1 MHLLSKDAKKLTSGY
16 RIAVGG
22 KGGVGKTTVCSVWA
36 QLLARSG
43 FDVLAID
50 ADPDTNLALA
60 LGLPT
65 DQSPIPLIK
74 MKELIGER
82 TGTGREAVGAYF
94 KMNPEVGDLPE
105 KYWHEVNGLK
115 LLVLGGITQAG
126 AGCACSEGTFL
137 RAILSNTI
145 LHREELVIVDLDAG
159 VECMGR
165 SSIAGIDALVVVVEP
180 GSRSIETA
188 LNIAQMA
195 KSLNIGHVVAVANKV
210 TDPGQIELIT
220 SQLGDLP
227 LLTSIEYSPSI
238 QQADMA
244 KSNVFGASH
253 SLVEQLDKAKEVLI
267 SMIEAGQKEKNV
279 V

>member
-1 MHLLSKDAKKLTSGY
+1 MPSGY

-60 LGLPT
+60 LGVPK
-65 DQSPIPLIK
+65 DQVPIPLIR

-94 KMNPEVGDLPE
+94 KMNPDVSDLPE
-105 KYWHEVNGLK
+105 KYWRKVNGLK

-137 RAILSNTI
+137 RALLSHSILQ
-145 LHREELVIVDLDAG
+145 RQELVIVDLDAG

-195 KSLNIGHVVAVANKV
+195 KNLNIGHVTAVANKV
-210 TDPGQIELIT
+210 TSPDQIELIK

-227 LLTSIEYSPSI
+227 LLTSIEYTPAI
-238 QQADMA
+238 QQADMT
-244 KSNVFGASH
+244 KSNVFGASQY
-253 SLVEQLDKAKEVLI
+253 LADQLEQAKDTLMTI
-267 SMIEAGQKEKNV
+267 IEAGNKENEV
-279 V
+279 